1 MLNYNQALEWVQG
14 QVEAGQFRLTAK
26 TFAKVQGMVVDGLWS
41 KAGRSILM
49 IDSQTGASR
58 QALIDM
64 ANEGSPL
71 RLLLNPRWAHYLRN
85 AFKDPEF
92 SLKDGVIRPKWQTMI
107 IQNLPVMENL
117 LGEHKHKTL
126 SELGLDPW
134 SEEQFQKLIVILAHV
149 KRKNY
154 RPCYEHFRLW
164 GGGYTDMDGKYLKR
178 QIPFDYLLCNDKANT
193 IQKQGARRVAETML
207 RILKTE
213 DQRFDKTV
221 TAAQARCIDRQAQ
234 KGIEGGTEKPDT
246 KPRPEMSGPMAEYMN
261 LHRHSIARAALIKHP
276 KMATR
281 SPICAQTRIGP

>member
-1 MLNYNQALEWVQG
+1 
-14 QVEAGQFRLTAK
+14 
-26 TFAKVQGMVVDGLWS
+26 
-41 KAGRSILM
+41 
-49 IDSQTGASR
+49 
-58 QALIDM
+58 
-64 ANEGSPL
+64 
-71 RLLLNPRWAHYLRN
+71 
-85 AFKDPEF
+85 
-92 SLKDGVIRPKWQTMI
+92 MI

-221 TAAQARCIDRQAQ
+221 TAAQARCIEHALAWLIPTTPTGTPRYLSPLIFLAERGSFIYWDRLEQLFTFIKNQKNTSPDPELLEDYINGYVDIRGIGKIRAQ
-234 KGIEGGTEKPDT
+234 QE
-246 KPRPEMSGPMAEYMN
+246 
-261 LHRHSIARAALIKHP
+261 
-276 KMATR
+276 
-281 SPICAQTRIGP
+281 